1 MFCLCLARVE
11 FLLVSSVTLTLT
23 VSAGEPPLTLGLW
36 ESSRSSTLESRT
48 FQRLLLAS
56 PDQASLLEPA
66 AMSLFTLLMADDVD
80 LQLPLRLSVADFI
93 LDLANLS
100 ISTYWRPAEA
110 SPLRPS
116 QLAPGCPPPWRA
128 PPCSW
133 WCPCNT
139 DTLNRGQFRSC

>member
-66 AMSLFTLLMADDVD
+66 AMSLFTLLMADDVN

-93 LDLANLS
+93 LDLADLS
-100 ISTYWRPAEA
+100 ISTNLA
-110 SPLRPS
+110 SCRGFPS
-116 QLAPGCPPPWRA
+116 PSLTVSTWMSSSVAGL
-128 PPCSW
+128 
-133 WCPCNT
+133 
-139 DTLNRGQFRSC
+139 TLFLVVSL